1 MKIAFIGTGNMGSAG
16 AKAARA
22 ALPQAE
28 LLLANR
34 TKAKAAAL
42 AAELGA
48 RVTDN
53 RRAAEEAEFLVLG
66 VKPQMLETLA
76 EEIGDVTAGRENLVL
91 VSMAAGVTVERLN
104 ALFGKRLPVIRMMPN
119 LPVTVGKGMTL
130 WCVNSYVTEVEKQ
143 VFCSMFSKSGVLS
156 ELPERLIDAG
166 SALSGCGPAFVCLFL
181 EAMADGGVLCGLT
194 RSQAMEYAAFTMMG
208 TAALLTETGKHPGE
222 VKDAVCSPGGST
234 IMGVRALEAG
244 AFRSDVMNAVTAA
257 YEKTKLLGK

>member
-1 MKIAFIGTGNMGSAG
+1 MKIAFIGTGNMGSAC

-143 VFCSMFSKSGVLS
+143 VFCSMFSKSGVRAAGAADRCRKRAL
-156 ELPERLIDAG
+156 RLRTG
-166 SALSGCGPAFVCLFL
+166 VCLPVPGSHGGRRRTVW
-181 EAMADGGVLCGLT
+181 ADKV
-194 RSQAMEYAAFTMMG
+194 
-208 TAALLTETGKHPGE
+208 TGN
-222 VKDAVCSPGGST
+222 
-234 IMGVRALEAG
+234 GVRGVHHDGNRCTPDGNGETPG
-244 AFRSDVMNAVTAA
+244 
-257 YEKTKLLGK
+257 

>member
-1 MKIAFIGTGNMGSAG
+1 MKIAFIGTGNMGSAC

-34 TKAKAAAL
+34 TQAKAAAL

-76 EEIGDVTAGRENLVL
+76 GEIGDVTAGKENLVL

-119 LPVTVGKGMTL
+119 LPVTLGKGVTL
-130 WCVNSYVTEVEKQ
+130 WCANDRVTAVEKQ
-143 VFCSMFSKSGVLS
+143 VFCAMFEKSGVLS

-166 SALSGCGPAFVCLFL
+166 SAVSGCGPAFVCLFL
-181 EAMADGGVLCGLT
+181 EAIADGAVACGLP
-194 RSQAMEYAAFTMMG
+194 RGHALEYAAYTLLG
-208 TAALLTETGKHPGE
+208 TAGLLLETGKHPGE
-222 VKDAVCSPGGST
+222 VKDAVCSPAGST
-234 IMGVRALEAG
+234 IAGVRALENG
-244 AFRSDVMNAVTAA
+244 AFRADVMNAVIAA
-257 YEKTKLLGK
+257 FERTKELGN